1 MTAHPRF
8 FVRLV
13 LDCTDIDEC
22 VDDADAL
29 DFMLFELAKRPHHSA
44 TVLLRDARSRGY
56 VRVADR
62 GTQLDAVVGAAA
74 PSSPSFTQWLA
85 HSALWHAG
93 VVPPAQLFEC
103 LRVLFVRPDG
113 CVRLRCDHLGLGVLR
128 LLLDD
133 AARANYLLLPAWRSI
148 VHIA

>member
-1 MTAHPRF
+1 MTHHPSF
-8 FVRLV
+8 VVRLV

-22 VDDADAL
+22 ADDADAL
-29 DFMLFELAKRPHHSA
+29 DFMLYELAKRPHHSA
-44 TVLLRDARSRGY
+44 TVLLRDASSRGY

-74 PSSPSFTQWLA
+74 PSPSLAQWLA
-85 HSALWHAG
+85 HSMLWHAG

-103 LRVLFVRPDG
+103 LRVLFVRDGG
-113 CVRLRCDHLGLGVLR
+113 CVRLRCDHLGLAVLR

-148 VHIA
+148 VHIV